1 MLELNKIYYGDCKVV
16 MKQIDN
22 ESVDLILTDPP
33 YNVTK
38 EQWDKKDVF
47 NEDIVKQ
54 FYRIL
59 KDSSNIYIWCGI
71 GENSQSLIRWF
82 PLLNKYFYFKDL
94 ITWKKQRGI
103 GMKKGWLYTREEIM
117 WFVKDNKKFVWNKEK
132 QYSKTELRKIEK
144 LFTGKIAKSK
154 FKRLTNVWTDIME
167 QNIVGQKNPIKTH
180 FTPKPLKAL
189 KRIIKLHTNINDLVL
204 DCFLGSGTTAI
215 ACEILNRNF
224 IGIEIN
230 QDYVNIANK
239 RLKAVR
245 EYKKEKR

>member
-1 MLELNKIYYGDCKVV
+1 MPLEA
-16 MKQIDN
+16 
-22 ESVDLILTDPP
+22 
-33 YNVTK
+33 
-38 EQWDKKDVF
+38 KKG
-47 NEDIVKQ
+47 E
-54 FYRIL
+54 R
-59 KDSSNIYIWCGI
+59 
-71 GENSQSLIRWF
+71 ENSQSLIRWF

-103 GMKKGWLYTREEIM
+103 GMRKGWLYTREEIM

-239 RLKAVR
+239 YLKAVR